1 MHGLTLENTIIPH
14 HESQKVVAIS
24 MRGESTSVLV
34 FFGFEGGNR
43 KPARASLVEHTR
55 VVKVLHFLN
64 NFVCQNIAVLSLN
77 YDLYLLTV
85 VAKTI
90 PTN

>member
-1 MHGLTLENTIIPH
+1 MNPRKCKRL
-14 HESQKVVAIS
+14 VCVAIAP
-24 MRGESTSVLV
+24 LYLY

-43 KPARASLVEHTR
+43 KTARASLVEHTR
-55 VVKVLHFLN
+55 IVKVLHFL

-77 YDLYLLTV
+77 YDLYFLTV
-85 VAKTI
+85 VVKTI